1 MTNAFLVTRIIDFKK
16 SQGNQVVAR
25 NGNFSEFVPFT
36 VIENR
41 LLSNSLHYN
50 MGELYDNIP
59 SEKAGKWLAKNKG
72 KYPAPPDEFSKLS
85 SLRIVSITFI
95 IPFIKGAKIAEGSI
109 EDSTVVSKLAAYH
122 GAAAE
127 WLCLIN
133 MESRCS
139 SKLWCGDI
147 RNNVPER
154 CGISTTYEI
163 DLFIKVLM
171 EASKNSIAYRTVR
184 NLVDNFKAA
193 KVKRYNQDHSEE
205 IETVPKSIDLDYNS
219 KCSKFTNVSSVKSS
233 SSIDTKVMEK
243 NTLLLSFFQ
252 ILFCREGSG
261 EDLIPGTMSD
271 EAMEIIVSSDKIAEQ
286 ARLTA
291 DNITA
296 LTDEIGNERSYISR
310 YNRFPFLSHTCI
322 TYVLQAHFHNGAIDY
337 NLDSLKK
344 SFSLLNLLALPHD
357 CNDELT
363 SFTNS
368 SRNVEVEQMLDQ
380 LAEKRAGIRK
390 EVFLRGR

>member
-1 MTNAFLVTRIIDFKK
+1 
-16 SQGNQVVAR
+16 
-25 NGNFSEFVPFT
+25 
-36 VIENR
+36 
-41 LLSNSLHYN
+41 
-50 MGELYDNIP
+50 
-59 SEKAGKWLAKNKG
+59 
-72 KYPAPPDEFSKLS
+72 
-85 SLRIVSITFI
+85 
-95 IPFIKGAKIAEGSI
+95 
-109 EDSTVVSKLAAYH
+109 
-122 GAAAE
+122 
-127 WLCLIN
+127 
-133 MESRCS
+133 
-139 SKLWCGDI
+139 
-147 RNNVPER
+147 
-154 CGISTTYEI
+154 
-163 DLFIKVLM
+163 M

-243 NTLLLSFFQ
+243 NTLLLSFFH

-286 ARLTA
+286 AMLTA

-296 LTDEIGNERSYISR
+296 LIDEIGNERSYISR

-344 SFSLLNLLALPHD
+344 SFSLLNLLPLPHD

-380 LAEKRAGIRK
+380 LAEKRAEIRK

>member
-1 MTNAFLVTRIIDFKK
+1 MDSFK
-16 SQGNQVVAR
+16 VVK
-25 NGNFSEFVPFT
+25 V
-36 VIENR
+36 
-41 LLSNSLHYN
+41 
-50 MGELYDNIP
+50 
-59 SEKAGKWLAKNKG
+59 EK
-72 KYPAPPDEFSKLS
+72 
-85 SLRIVSITFI
+85 
-95 IPFIKGAKIAEGSI
+95 
-109 EDSTVVSKLAAYH
+109 
-122 GAAAE
+122 
-127 WLCLIN
+127 
-133 MESRCS
+133 
-139 SKLWCGDI
+139 
-147 RNNVPER
+147 
-154 CGISTTYEI
+154 
-163 DLFIKVLM
+163 
-171 EASKNSIAYRTVR
+171 
-184 NLVDNFKAA
+184 
-193 KVKRYNQDHSEE
+193 YNQDHPKE
-205 IETVPKSIDLDYNS
+205 IETIPKSIDIDCNS
-219 KCSKFTNVSSVKSS
+219 KCSKSTNVFSVKSS
-233 SSIDTKVMEK
+233 SSINTKVVEK
-243 NTLLLSFFQ
+243 NTCLHSFFQ

-261 EDLIPGTMSD
+261 EDLIPRTMSD

-380 LAEKRAGIRK
+380 PAEKRAGIRK
-390 EVFLRGR
+390 EKFS